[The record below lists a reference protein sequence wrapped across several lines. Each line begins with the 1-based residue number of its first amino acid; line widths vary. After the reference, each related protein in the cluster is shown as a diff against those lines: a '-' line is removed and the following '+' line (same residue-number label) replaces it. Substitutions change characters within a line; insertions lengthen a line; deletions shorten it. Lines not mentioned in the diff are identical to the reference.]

1 MAATDVAS
9 LGEAYDV
16 TSSGEVLS
24 YLKSLG
30 PKHGNKYIVDRMAP
44 PRRLSLT
51 TRGDGYVQVTVYG
64 RKQYLHRVVWEAFN
78 GNIPVGLQIRH
89 LDGNKKNNTLSNLA
103 VGTQSDNEY
112 DKYTT
117 GTMPHGESHPDSLLN
132 DWIVINAREMYA
144 EMFSLKEI
152 IAILGARCSE
162 ASLSDAILG
171 RTWKHLPNKQVARG
185 RTSISWRKRLM
196 QARTT
201 TRRKHEQH

>member
-1 MAATDVAS
+1 MVATDVAS

-30 PKHGNKYIVDRMAP
+30 PSHNNKSIVDRKSS
-44 PRRLSLT
+44 PRRLYLT
-51 TRGDGYVQVTVYG
+51 TRDDGYVQVTVYG

-78 GNIPVGLQIRH
+78 GNIPKGLQIRH
-89 LDGNKKNNTLSNLA
+89 LDGNKQNNALSNLA
-103 VGTQSDNEY
+103 VGTQSDNEH

-117 GTMPHGESHPDSLLN
+117 GTMPHGESHPNSLLN
-132 DWIVINAREMYA
+132 ERLVIDAREMYA

-152 IAILGARCSE
+152 LAILGTRCSE

-185 RTSISWRKRLM
+185 RTSISWRKRLL

-201 TRRKHEQH
+201 TRRKHE